1 MSVKPWFAAIGVA
14 LLALGNASLSV
25 AQTPTPQQIQAFK
38 SLPAAEQQ
46 ALLQR
51 YAGGAAPTVVV
62 PGGLNQG
69 PNKSPVKTSPPPK
82 PKPKPPAGGAATE
95 PFGYNLFTNPASTF
109 APVSNVPVPPNYVV
123 GPGDTFDVQLYGNE
137 AGNYV
142 LGVDRNGQIDFPKLG
157 PITVSGMGFDSA
169 RRVIEER
176 VAQQLIGT
184 QVNVTMGTLRT
195 IRVFVLGEVQ
205 QPGSYTVGGLATMTN
220 ALFASG
226 GVKTTGSLRRIE
238 LKRNGQLVSTLDLYD
253 LLLHGDT
260 SGDHRLQQGD
270 VIFVPPIGPT
280 VSIDGAVLRPAIY
293 ELKSATTLE
302 QMVRIAGG
310 LLPDADQRR
319 VSIERIL
326 PSRLYET
333 VNFDLLNRPGRDAKV
348 ENGDRIHIATIRPT
362 LEKSVQLVGDVY
374 RPGDFAYRPGLRLS
388 DVLPTFKEL
397 KPTADPHYIM
407 IRRII
412 PPAHRIEVLS
422 ADLSRALTERGT
434 AADPLLEPQ
443 DKIYVFD
450 LTSSRA
456 SSIAPILQ
464 KLELQA
470 TPQQPAAI
478 VGIEGQVKAPG
489 RYPLEP
495 GMRVSDLIRA
505 GGSLDDAAYGGE
517 AELVRYRVVGGK
529 IRRTRIVNIDL
540 AAAVRGVASADLA
553 LRPYDVLLV
562 KRIPD
567 WKTPGSVDI
576 SGEVR
581 FPGTYPIQRGETL
594 RSLLMRAGGL
604 ADDAFPE
611 GAVFTRTELRSQEKA
626 QLDLLAK
633 RFQAELSAA
642 TLQSVRAGATGT
654 AAGAA
659 VAASAPQNLAIGQ
672 EVVRELRTTQPVGR
686 LVIHLTRLMR
696 EPVGGPDDVVLQ
708 NGDRLFVPKLAQ
720 EVMLIG
726 EVQNP
731 TALLYHPG
739 WSRND
744 YINRSGGLTRNA
756 DRKRIYVVRA
766 DGEVVG
772 GERVGWFRRAQSVDM
787 RPGDTVVVPMNP
799 DRIPALPLW
808 TSATTILYNIAIAI
822 LALKGL

>member
-540 AAAVRGVASADLA
+540 AAAVGGVASADLA

-611 GAVFTRTELRSQEKA
+611 GAVFTRAELRSQEKA

-654 AAGAA
+654 VAGAA

-808 TSATTILYNIAIAI
+808 TSATTILYNIAIAV

>member
-731 TALLYHPG
+731 TALLYHSG

-808 TSATTILYNIAIAI
+808 TSATTILYNIAIAV

>member
-82 PKPKPPAGGAATE
+82 PKPRPPAGGAATE

-443 DKIYVFD
+443 DMIYVFD

-731 TALLYHPG
+731 TALLYHSG

-808 TSATTILYNIAIAI
+808 TSATTILYNIAIAV

>member
-348 ENGDRIHIATIRPT
+348 EDGDRIHIATIRPT

>member
-1 MSVKPWFAAIGVA
+1 MFARSLVATLVIA
-14 LLALGNASLSV
+14 LLALVGTVTSFG
-25 AQTPTPQQIQAFK
+25 QTPTPQEIQAFK
-38 SLPAAEQQ
+38 TLPAAEQQ

-51 YAGGAAPTVVV
+51 YTGATAPTVVV

-69 PNKSPVKTSPPPK
+69 SNSPPPK
-82 PKPKPPAGGAATE
+82 QARPPASPPKPPTGGPATE

-137 AGNYV
+137 TGNYV

-184 QVNVTMGTLRT
+184 HVNVTMGTLRT
-195 IRVFVLGEVQ
+195 IRVFVLGEVR

-238 LKRNGQLVSTLDLYD
+238 LKRDGQLVSTLDLYD

-319 VSIERIL
+319 VSVERIQ

-333 VNFDLLNRPGRDAKV
+333 VNFNLLSLRGRDAQV
-348 ENGDRIHIATIRPT
+348 QDGDRIHIATIRPT
-362 LEKSVQLVGDVY
+362 LEKSVQLVGQVY
-374 RPGDFAYRPGLRLS
+374 RPGAFAYRPGLRLS

-412 PPAHRIEVLS
+412 PPAHRVEVLS
-422 ADLSRALTERGT
+422 ADLARVLTERGT
-434 AADPLLEPQ
+434 AADPLLEPH

-450 LTSSRA
+450 LSPSRA
-456 SSIAPILQ
+456 SAIAPILQ
-464 KLELQA
+464 QLELQA
-470 TPQQPAAI
+470 TPQQPAA
-478 VGIEGQVKAPG
+478 VVSIEGQVKAPG

-495 GMRVSDLIRA
+495 DMRVSDLIRA
-505 GGSLDDAAYGGE
+505 GGSLDDAAYGGQ
-517 AELVRYRVVGGK
+517 AELVRYRVVDGK
-529 IRRTRIVNIDL
+529 IRRSRIVNIDL
-540 AAAVRGVASADLA
+540 AAAVRGDANADLR

-567 WKTPGSVDI
+567 WKTPGSVEI
-576 SGEVR
+576 VGEVR

-594 RSLLMRAGGL
+594 RSLLSRAGGL

-611 GAVFTRTELRSQEKA
+611 GAVFTRAELRSQEQT
-626 QLDLLAK
+626 QLQLLAN

-659 VAASAPQNLAIGQ
+659 VAASAQQNLAIGQ
-672 EVVRELRTTQPVGR
+672 EVVRELRTTPPVGR
-686 LVIHLTRLMR
+686 LVIHLRRLLR
-696 EPVGGPDDVVLQ
+696 EPAGGPDDVVLQ
-708 NGDRLFVPKLAQ
+708 NGDRLFVPKMTQ

-731 TALLYHPG
+731 TALLYHAG

-756 DRKRIYVVRA
+756 DAKRIYVVRA
-766 DGEVVG
+766 NGEVIG
-772 GERVGWFRRAQSVDM
+772 GERVGWFRRTESVEM
-787 RPGDTVVVPMNP
+787 RPGDTIVVPMNP